1 MRTVLTGLLGAALA
15 LCATLPA
22 LAAEPKAGPKTGE
35 VPPALLGKDRNGDL
49 VDLAQHRGK
58 VVVVTFWASWCGPC
72 RQENPNLVKAYA
84 AYKDKGF
91 EILGVSLDN
100 KDGKEAWVKAIEKD
114 GLTWTQ
120 VSDLNSWNNEV
131 ARSYG
136 VRAVPQSYLIDPQ
149 GVIVAQNLRGE
160 ALEAKLKEIF
170 GE

>member
-1 MRTVLTGLLGAALA
+1 M
-15 LCATLPA
+15 
-22 LAAEPKAGPKTGE
+22 
-35 VPPALLGKDRNGDL
+35 
-49 VDLAQHRGK
+49 
-58 VVVVTFWASWCGPC
+58 
-72 RQENPNLVKAYA
+72 VKAYA

-160 ALEAKLKEIF
+160 TLETKLKEIF

>member
-1 MRTVLTGLLGAALA
+1 MRNRIIFHSMHFFIERA
-15 LCATLPA
+15 
-22 LAAEPKAGPKTGE
+22 
-35 VPPALLGKDRNGDL
+35 DRHG
-49 VDLAQHRGK
+49 Q
-58 VVVVTFWASWCGPC
+58 
-72 RQENPNLVKAYA
+72 
-84 AYKDKGF
+84 
-91 EILGVSLDN
+91 
-100 KDGKEAWVKAIEKD
+100 KD